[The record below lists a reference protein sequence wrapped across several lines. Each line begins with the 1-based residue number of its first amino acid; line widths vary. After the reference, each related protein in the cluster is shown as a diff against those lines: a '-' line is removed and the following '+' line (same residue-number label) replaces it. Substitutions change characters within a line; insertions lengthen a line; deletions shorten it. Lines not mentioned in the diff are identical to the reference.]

1 MDTNKKG
8 FFLKLN
14 PPRAS
19 FMLDMTDE
27 EKSIMHQHVVYW
39 TPYLKDGTLVTL
51 GPVIDPKGGYGI
63 AVIRVDSEEQLNQ
76 LLANDPANGLNS
88 YECYP
93 MRVVTKD

>member
-27 EKSIMHQHVVYW
+27 EKSIMHQHGVVS
-39 TPYLKDGTLVTL
+39 V
-51 GPVIDPKGGYGI
+51 
-63 AVIRVDSEEQLNQ
+63 
-76 LLANDPANGLNS
+76 
-88 YECYP
+88 
-93 MRVVTKD
+93 